1 MSVIDALGEGL
12 DMVRVLPGKNLQVR
26 GLLEDEICSR
36 LPSDVDLIGISCMY
50 SNEWVF
56 VRRLIARLGQLK
68 AGIPIVVGG
77 EHITADVDYVFSS
90 CPEVTFAVLGEGEET
105 LLELLQGIEKNG
117 TDFGGIP
124 GIAYKDHS
132 GELQKTE
139 KRARI
144 TDLDGLPWPSW
155 EEIPLENYFTQG
167 SGITSFKGRVM
178 PLIATRGC
186 PYQCTFCS
194 NPQMWGLR
202 WRPRQVDDVIAEMK
216 YYIKRYKVTHFEF
229 HDLTAIVNKRWTLAF
244 TERLIQEN
252 LGTTWSLPSG
262 TRSEALTEQVLENL
276 YKSGCR
282 KISYAPESGSKST
295 LERIKKKVDLDKML
309 SSMSTAIDV
318 GIIVRAHMIFGF
330 PGQTKKEIWESF
342 VFILK
347 MAWVGIHDVS
357 VYLFSP
363 YPGSELFSEL
373 QKDGAIPRNDE
384 DYERFLTEN
393 ITNNVGRSRSWSA
406 HLSDRELYIYSLLA
420 MALFYSCQFL
430 FRPARVASVAWR
442 LVKKKPETI
451 LDGYLQR
458 VVGH

>member
-1 MSVIDALGEGL
+1 
-12 DMVRVLPGKNLQVR
+12 
-26 GLLEDEICSR
+26 
-36 LPSDVDLIGISCMY
+36 
-50 SNEWVF
+50 
-56 VRRLIARLGQLK
+56 
-68 AGIPIVVGG
+68 
-77 EHITADVDYVFSS
+77 
-90 CPEVTFAVLGEGEET
+90 
-105 LLELLQGIEKNG
+105 
-117 TDFGGIP
+117 
-124 GIAYKDHS
+124 
-132 GELQKTE
+132 
-139 KRARI
+139 
-144 TDLDGLPWPSW
+144 
-155 EEIPLENYFTQG
+155 
-167 SGITSFKGRVM
+167 
-178 PLIATRGC
+178 
-186 PYQCTFCS
+186 
-194 NPQMWGLR
+194 
-202 WRPRQVDDVIAEMK
+202 VDDVIAEMK

-406 HLSDRELYIYSLLA
+406 HLSDRELYIYSL
-420 MALFYSCQFL
+420 
-430 FRPARVASVAWR
+430 
-442 LVKKKPETI
+442 
-451 LDGYLQR
+451 
-458 VVGH
+458 